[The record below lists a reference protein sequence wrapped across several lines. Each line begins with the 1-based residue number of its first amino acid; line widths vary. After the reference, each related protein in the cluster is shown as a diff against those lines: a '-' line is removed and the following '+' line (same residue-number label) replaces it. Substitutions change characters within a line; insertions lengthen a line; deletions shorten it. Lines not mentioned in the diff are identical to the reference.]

1 MAYNKAKEEK
11 KWRLWKEAEENQLR
25 NLGVD
30 GDDIEKLRIHDW
42 AIFNSDRRYYQRV
55 QENKLCSE
63 RGAAMRKKYYEDAKE
78 NAAFERCADVIT
90 SLILK
95 YGPAL
100 KQKWNLNEWI
110 RNIQAESLWKDIA
123 CKRYQRYFI
132 CMKNMKSVPT

>member
-1 MAYNKAKEEK
+1 MKLIHLGNKNLNKMLKEYGLIYRRHQGLE
-11 KWRLWKEAEENQLR
+11 
-25 NLGVD
+25 D
-30 GDDIEKLRIHDW
+30 RIGFMFM
-42 AIFNSDRRYYQRV
+42 ICSKQII
-55 QENKLCSE
+55 QIGCQNKLYSE
-63 RGAAMRKKYYEDAKE
+63 KGAAMRKKYYEDAKE

-132 CMKNMKSVPT
+132 CMMNMKSLPA

>member
-1 MAYNKAKEEK
+1 MKLIHLGNKNLNKMLKEYGLIYRRHQGLE
-11 KWRLWKEAEENQLR
+11 
-25 NLGVD
+25 D
-30 GDDIEKLRIHDW
+30 RIGFMFM
-42 AIFNSDRRYYQRV
+42 ICSKQII
-55 QENKLCSE
+55 QTGCQNKLCSE

-132 CMKNMKSVPT
+132 CMMNMKSLLA

>member
-1 MAYNKAKEEK
+1 MKLIHLGNKNLNKMLKEYGLIYRRHQGLE
-11 KWRLWKEAEENQLR
+11 
-25 NLGVD
+25 D
-30 GDDIEKLRIHDW
+30 RIGFMFM
-42 AIFNSDRRYYQRV
+42 ICSKQII
-55 QENKLCSE
+55 QTGCQNKLCSE

-132 CMKNMKSVPT
+132 CMMNMKSLPV

>member
-1 MAYNKAKEEK
+1 MFMICSK
-11 KWRLWKEAEENQLR
+11 QIIQI
-25 NLGVD
+25 G
-30 GDDIEKLRIHDW
+30 
-42 AIFNSDRRYYQRV
+42 FQ
-55 QENKLCSE
+55 NKLCSE

-100 KQKWNLNEWI
+100 KQKWNLNEWS

-132 CMKNMKSVPT
+132 CMMNMKSVSA

>member
-1 MAYNKAKEEK
+1 MCSK
-11 KWRLWKEAEENQLR
+11 QIIQI
-25 NLGVD
+25 G
-30 GDDIEKLRIHDW
+30 
-42 AIFNSDRRYYQRV
+42 FQ
-55 QENKLCSE
+55 NKLCSE

-95 YGPAL
+95 YGPDL

-110 RNIQAESLWKDIA
+110 RNIQAESIWKDIA

-132 CMKNMKSVPT
+132 HMMNMKSVRA

>member
-1 MAYNKAKEEK
+1 MTEDTRAWE
-11 KWRLWKEAEENQLR
+11 
-25 NLGVD
+25 D
-30 GDDIEKLRIHDW
+30 RIRFMFM
-42 AIFNSDRRYYQRV
+42 ICSKQII
-55 QENKLCSE
+55 QIGCQNKLYSE

-95 YGPAL
+95 YGPTL